1 MFIARVTGNVWATR
15 KHKELANSKL
25 LLVKAMALNDDKKLV
40 GETTLA
46 LDGGFGAGPGDV
58 VLVVDEGG
66 SARKVL
72 GNPRCPVRTVICGV
86 LDKAATGGKAAFSQ

>member
-1 MFIARVTGNVWATR
+1 MFIAKVVGNVWATR
-15 KHKELANSKL
+15 KHRELCNYKL
-25 LLVKAMALNDDKKLV
+25 LLVKAVDPYDPRKFS

-46 LDGGFGAGPGDV
+46 VDGGIDSGPGDV

-72 GNPRCPVRTVICGV
+72 GNARSPVRTVICGIV
-86 LDKAATGGKAAFSQ
+86 DQVSSKSEVKKYA